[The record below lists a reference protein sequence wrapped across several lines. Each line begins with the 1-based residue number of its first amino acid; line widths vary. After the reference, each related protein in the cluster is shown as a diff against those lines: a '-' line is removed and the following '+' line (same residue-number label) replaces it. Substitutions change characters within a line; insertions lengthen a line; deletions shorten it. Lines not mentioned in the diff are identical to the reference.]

1 MEVCFLLLFSSR
13 RRHTRCALVTGFQT
27 CALPIFEGDA
37 AVLQQPLEPAAAGG
51 KPALQALGREAA
63 AVLGGDE
70 GAQLSGLQG
79 FEIDDALGLRP
90 LRQRG
95 EVAAVGVE
103 RVRGHAALDFEVD
116 EVVGGA
122 GGSHGMP
129 TLRRHCA
136 LIPASLHAS
145 GTWLLRPT
153 AAVTW
158 GLGKQSWPAA
168 TGEGEGK
175 VRL

>member
-1 MEVCFLLLFSSR
+1 MRISDWSSDVCSSD
-13 RRHTRCALVTGFQT
+13 L
-27 CALPIFEGDA
+27 
-37 AVLQQPLEPAAAGG
+37 
-51 KPALQALGREAA
+51 
-63 AVLGGDE
+63 
-70 GAQLSGLQG
+70 G

-90 LRQRG
+90 FRQRG

-116 EVVGGA
+116 EVVVGA

-145 GTWLLRPT
+145 GTSLLRQPASSPWALWKRSGPRLGRGAGRPGHARSPRYVCENMTATLRTRPT
-153 AAVTW
+153 
-158 GLGKQSWPAA
+158 P
-168 TGEGEGK
+168 
-175 VRL
+175 

>member
-1 MEVCFLLLFSSR
+1 MRISDWSSDVCSSD
-13 RRHTRCALVTGFQT
+13 L
-27 CALPIFEGDA
+27 
-37 AVLQQPLEPAAAGG
+37 
-51 KPALQALGREAA
+51 
-63 AVLGGDE
+63 
-70 GAQLSGLQG
+70 G

-90 LRQRG
+90 FRQRG

-103 RVRGHAALDFEVD
+103 RVRGHAALDFEVG

-145 GTWLLRPT
+145 GTSLLRPT
-153 AAVTW
+153 ASSPWAMW
-158 GLGKQSWPAA
+158 KRSWPRFGRGAGRRGHGLPHRYVRGKMTA
-168 TGEGEGK
+168 T
-175 VRL
+175 